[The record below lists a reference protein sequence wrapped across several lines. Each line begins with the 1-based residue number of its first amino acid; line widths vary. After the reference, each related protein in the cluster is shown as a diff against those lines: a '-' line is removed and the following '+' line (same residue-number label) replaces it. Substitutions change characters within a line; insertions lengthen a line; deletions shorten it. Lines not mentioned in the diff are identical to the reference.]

1 MFSFL
6 KKKDSTCCGVE
17 IVEVKEEQNQAC
29 CKEAELE
36 NCCDEATSPCC

>member
-17 IVEVKEEQNQAC
+17 IVEVMDKNQAC
-29 CKEAELE
+29 CEEAELQ
-36 NCCDEATSPCC
+36 NCCDESTSACC

>member
-17 IVEVKEEQNQAC
+17 IVEIKEEQKQAC

-36 NCCDEATSPCC
+36 NCCEEATSTCC